1 MRYLWPFKSSGVKNK
16 ICVCFVLLGTTVSES
31 GCNFGLTCVTNLSHY
46 CSGLAGAGGVDPS
59 WREQW
64 EDVKD
69 WKNVD
74 SGDANLSKCS
84 FHSKEE
90 MWNRKQK
97 EKSGDANLFWYSFLS
112 KKVMMSSSRSKYKA
126 KCYAITLNVDVFEQ
140 VSTAKFELYFHWKER
155 GGRVQPQARSLV
167 IRILSCNTGAKNLII
182 MDRLISRLFM
192 YISYYECMTW
202 SAGFLSSLK
211 RVEGTEGGRGSFP
224 LFKFESKRA
233 R

>member
-1 MRYLWPFKSSGVKNK
+1 MTFLKFRGEKQN
-16 ICVCFVLLGTTVSES
+16 CVCFVLLGTTVSES

-90 MWNRKQK
+90 M
-97 EKSGDANLFWYSFLS
+97 
-112 KKVMMSSSRSKYKA
+112 
-126 KCYAITLNVDVFEQ
+126 
-140 VSTAKFELYFHWKER
+140 
-155 GGRVQPQARSLV
+155 
-167 IRILSCNTGAKNLII
+167 
-182 MDRLISRLFM
+182 
-192 YISYYECMTW
+192 
-202 SAGFLSSLK
+202 
-211 RVEGTEGGRGSFP
+211 
-224 LFKFESKRA
+224 
-233 R
+233 